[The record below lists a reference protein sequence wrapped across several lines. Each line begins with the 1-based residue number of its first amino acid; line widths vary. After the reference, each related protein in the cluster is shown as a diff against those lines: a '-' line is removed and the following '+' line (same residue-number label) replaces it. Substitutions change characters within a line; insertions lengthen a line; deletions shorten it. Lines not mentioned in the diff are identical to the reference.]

1 MFSDYYSAVKDCEY
15 VIHTASPFPMTDPTD
30 ENDVINPAKEGTLAV
45 LKASVEA
52 KTVKRVVITSSIAA
66 IVSGKTC
73 KLITLF

>member
-1 MFSDYYSAVKDCEY
+1 
-15 VIHTASPFPMTDPTD
+15 MTDPTD

-73 KLITLF
+73 KIITLF